1 MTFVKYLPVT
11 LETNKQKKTTFQLK
25 NVIHWQM
32 RSNLIGKIQFF
43 SLLLLTCK
51 ITDIHFMTMDHLLLP
66 LCMACFAGG
75 CQENDK
81 SYSVLVIL
89 AG

>member
-1 MTFVKYLPVT
+1 M
-11 LETNKQKKTTFQLK
+11 
-25 NVIHWQM
+25 M
-32 RSNLIGKIQFF
+32 SNLIGKKQFF
-43 SLLLLTCK
+43 SLLLLLTCK

-81 SYSVLVIL
+81 SLLRDYDYSVLVVL